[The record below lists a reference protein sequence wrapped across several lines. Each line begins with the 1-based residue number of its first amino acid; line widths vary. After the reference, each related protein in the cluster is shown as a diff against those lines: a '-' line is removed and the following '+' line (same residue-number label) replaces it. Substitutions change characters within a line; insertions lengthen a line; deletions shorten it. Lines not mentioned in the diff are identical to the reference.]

1 MNVFS
6 LTLHATLH
14 TSRNK
19 RRALSYILYASSV
32 TTTYTLTG
40 FHYLKMKYIQ
50 LNKTVSHNLNLDL
63 DLDMILG
70 LGLGLGLGLDLDLF
84 LVVVCQE

>member
-14 TSRNK
+14 TS

-50 LNKTVSHNLNLDL
+50 LNKTVSHDLN
-63 DLDMILG
+63 LDMILG
-70 LGLGLGLGLDLDLF
+70 LGLGLGLGLDQDLF